1 MINVYPAAAT
11 DFSPLGVVTLMPT
24 SCTIE
29 EQAGGLF
36 ELEMSHPIDVD
47 MKWLYLQ
54 IGNIIKAP
62 CAVREAPLLRLNDN
76 VKSGTEVKT
85 RAVYKVTTDGRR
97 LRLRTEPSESAKVL
111 HAYKPGTE
119 VVRVSVSGKW
129 ANVVV
134 CSNGQSGWM
143 WASNLTFVR
152 DESETVSAE
161 EETPSTIIEAQ
172 QTREQ
177 LFRIYSVAP
186 DVASNSVTVK
196 ASHIFYDLQGI
207 ICTKDYA
214 PEAVAAN
221 TVLETILGSLS
232 AEHGFTCHCAVT
244 AEISGDYSGVS
255 LVKALLDPEIGI
267 VPQTNA
273 RIIRDNFDVYILP
286 DTPMERGMEIRHRK
300 NLTGA
305 IMTTDASNVVTRI
318 RPVGKDKDGNK
329 LYITENDGWVESAN
343 KAAYPTQ
350 RDTEVEYDVS
360 VSKDKDAQFKTDEA
374 ARAELKRLAE
384 EDFANGADAATV
396 GLEVEFAALE
406 NTNEYKEYA
415 KLLRLF
421 LYDSVR
427 VIAAYAGINAKMRVN
442 GYVYDCLL
450 KRYEGVYIGDISSLE
465 QTTYGYEIADGTVS
479 GAKILPNSV
488 NANTVMRRATIGYA
502 KISQA
507 AVEQLSADSITAQAA
522 YINAITAE
530 TINTDSLTA
539 SWAHLF
545 TLIADAIDTGTVTA
559 DTVTAAMAKINTAS
573 IAQANIDFAQV
584 KQLKT
589 GTAVADQLITHDAT
603 ADRYYIDKLQVRALQ
618 VLEQT
623 VGSLTVKAS
632 DGSYYRLDI
641 DPAAG
646 TVVPTQVTVTD
657 AEATS
662 GITSDTSRCIIETD
676 LTAADLSAT
685 NVKAINALIDKLTA
699 GRIDV
704 DELFAREATIGALNS
719 YLVKAETIEALEGQL
734 NVWANEKIQLAVNG
748 DLTPNSVAIGSSITM
763 DADHTEISTP
773 YLDIDV
779 SGSAGDTHIDENG
792 ISTGTATFTSLNCD
806 EVVKYYTGATSI
818 TLAAGADLSVI
829 SEMFRN
835 RLLQSNVTITLS
847 GDVTGRVV
855 LAGISGRG
863 NIVIN
868 GGGHTLSGCII
879 AINNAVGI
887 EITNLTISHSSSDRQ
902 CVNVEKCVYVK
913 LYGCILNANS
923 TPSNAQGIRAT
934 YSGLFLQ
941 NCEFYNIPD
950 SAMAFSYGTD
960 ALVIAAK
967 GAATYFLW
975 TDGAVARF
983 TTSRPSGKWASGN
996 PSFLSP
1002 SDPSSL
1008 TINTGS
1014 ATSVETPVTTAT
1026 YTASGTGTYYPSGH
1040 WINDNVI
1047 RQGYEGSTNGRKDY
1061 GVMWFS
1067 GASAL
1072 SGKTIKSA
1080 TLTLKRISGKGRSS
1094 AVTVKLWS
1102 TTVTGKSGTMPSST
1116 LTSLGELGSIG
1127 NGETVTYTIP
1137 TSCIAGLA
1145 SGGGLVLYTEETAC
1159 KTGKSYSE
1167 HYAHFEGTDGAAPVL
1182 TVTYQ

>member
-11 DFSPLGVVTLMPT
+11 DFSSLGVVTLTPT

-36 ELEMSHPIDVD
+36 ELEMSHPIDTD

-152 DESETVSAE
+152 DESETVAAE
-161 EETPSTIIEAQ
+161 GETPSIVVETQ

-186 DVASNSVTVK
+186 DVASNSVAVK

-221 TVLETILGSLS
+221 TVLETILSNLS
-232 AEHGFTCHCAVT
+232 AEHGFTFHCAVT

-384 EDFANGADAATV
+384 TDFANGADAATV

-450 KRYEGVYIGDISSLE
+450 KRYEDVYIGDISSLE

-522 YINAITAE
+522 YINAITAT

-545 TLIADAIDTGTVTA
+545 TLIADAIDAGTVTA

-573 IAQANIDFAQV
+573 IARADIDFAQV

-646 TVVPTQVTVTD
+646 TVVPTLVTVTD

-685 NVKAINALIDKLTA
+685 NIKAINALIDKLTA

-719 YLVKAETIEALEGQL
+719 YLVKAETITALEGQL
-734 NVWANEKIQLAVNG
+734 NVWAAEKIQLAVTG
-748 DLTPNSVAIGSSITM
+748 DLTPTSVAIGSSITM

-779 SGSAGDTHIDENG
+779 SGTSGDMHIDEDG
-792 ISTGTATFTSLNCD
+792 ISASVATFDSINCNA
-806 EVVKYYTGATSI
+806 VVKRVAGRDITISTPSGLQEELNRINGAQIDGSETI
-818 TLAAGADLSVI
+818 TLACDQYGDITMHGIQGNNTVVTIKGSFAING
-829 SEMFRN
+829 
-835 RLLQSNVTITLS
+835 NVTIVDCHAQRIAFE
-847 GDVTGRVV
+847 GVTIDCSSQTAVAIYSSSWV
-855 LAGISGRG
+855 KI
-863 NIVIN
+863 
-868 GGGHTLSGCII
+868 SGCII
-879 AINNAVGI
+879 N
-887 EITNLTISHSSSDRQ
+887 TSSSYDGVQ
-902 CVNVEKCVYVK
+902 ISAGAVVMMESTAIYNAGNALNVYWGGRLDFLNLKGTGITY
-913 LYGCILNANS
+913 LWARGCIVTGN
-923 TPSNAQGIRAT
+923 G
-934 YSGLFLQ
+934 
-941 NCEFYNIPD
+941 
-950 SAMAFSYGTD
+950 
-960 ALVIAAK
+960 
-967 GAATYFLW
+967 
-975 TDGAVARF
+975 
-983 TTSRPSGKWASGN
+983 SRPSGNWVGQNVISNYSNMEDIAI
-996 PSFLSP
+996 
-1002 SDPSSL
+1002 D
-1008 TINTGS
+1008 TGS
-1014 ATSVETPVTTAT
+1014 ATPAADPVTTT
-1026 YTASGTGTYYPSGH
+1026 SYTASTTGTYYPSGH
-1040 WINDNVI
+1040 WIGDSSLI
-1047 RQGYEGSTNGRKDY
+1047 QGRYDTTRY
-1061 GVMWFS
+1061 YACMWFS
-1067 GASAL
+1067 GASDL
-1072 SGKTIKSA
+1072 TGKSIKSA
-1080 TLTLKRISGKGRSS
+1080 TLTIKRISGAGKSS
-1094 AVTVKLWS
+1094 AVNVTLY
-1102 TTVTGKSGTMPSST
+1102 TTPVTGKSGNPTSGAV
-1116 LTSLGELGSIG
+1116 SLGTLGTAA
-1127 NGETVTYTIP
+1127 NGESVTVNLP
-1137 TSCIAGLA
+1137 TSAIAVLA
-1145 SGGGLVLYTEETAC
+1145 SGGALMLDPGDTANAS
-1159 KTGKSYSE
+1159 GKKYSAN
-1167 HYAHFEGTDGAAPVL
+1167 YARFEGTDATVPVL
-1182 TVTYQ
+1182 QVTYQ

>member
-1 MINVYPAAAT
+1 MITIHEANAT
-11 DFSPLGVVTLMPT
+11 DFTTLGLGALTPT
-24 SCTIE
+24 ECTIE
-29 EQAGGLF
+29 EQAGGLY
-36 ELEMSHPIDVD
+36 ELTLAQPITSDL
-47 MKWLYLQ
+47 KYTLITQ
-54 IGNIIKAP
+54 GRIIKAP
-62 CAVREAPLLRLNDN
+62 APMRETPL
-76 VKSGTEVKT
+76 VEIGQSGTVK
-85 RAVYKVTTDGRR
+85 RQIYKVTTDGRR
-97 LRLRTEPSESAKVL
+97 LYLRAAADQNARGL

-119 VVRVSVSGKW
+119 VAVIGTSGKW
-129 ANVVV
+129 SNVIILD
-134 CSNGQSGWM
+134 GGATGWM
-143 WASNLTFVR
+143 WTANLTYVR
-152 DESETVSAE
+152 DENETISGD
-161 EETPSTIIEAQ
+161 TPGTVIEPR

-177 LFRIYSVAP
+177 LFRIYEVETDSEGRTVTARAQHITY
-186 DVASNSVTVK
+186 DLKGVIVAS
-196 ASHIFYDLQGI
+196 
-207 ICTKDYA
+207 DYA
-214 PEAVAAN
+214 PEDVSAADVVTN
-221 TVLETILGSLS
+221 ILAKADHETPFNIICSVTDNVTIDCTGRNILDIIMESD
-232 AEHGFTCHCAVT
+232 
-244 AEISGDYSGVS
+244 SG
-255 LVKALLDPEIGI
+255 LLA
-267 VPQTNA
+267 QTGA
-273 RIIRDNFDVYILP
+273 RLIRDNYDLFILP
-286 DTPMERGMEIRHRK
+286 AEERDRGVRLSYGK
-300 NLTGA
+300 NLLSA
-305 IMTTDASNVVTRI
+305 ILRTDASSIVTRI
-318 RPVGKDKDGNK
+318 QPAGKTKDGEV
-329 LYITENDGWVESAN
+329 LLISDDPAQSYVDSTHIDE
-343 KAAYPTQ
+343 YPVVYSK
-350 RDTEVEYDVS
+350 RIEYDV
-360 VSKDKDAQFKTDEA
+360 VESKDLKKDEARTQLREKAQADFDDGCDLPDIHLDADFVRLDLTEDYKALANAYALHIYDTVPVTDE
-374 ARAELKRLAE
+374 E
-384 EDFANGADAATV
+384 
-396 GLEVEFAALE
+396 
-406 NTNEYKEYA
+406 
-415 KLLRLF
+415 
-421 LYDSVR
+421 
-427 VIAAYAGINAKMRVN
+427 AGIVTRARMT
-442 GYVYDCLL
+442 GYKYDAVLD
-450 KRYEGVYIGDISSLE
+450 RYESTELGELTESGSTV
-465 QTTYGYEIADGTVS
+465 YGYEIGGSVS
-479 GAKILPNSV
+479 GTKIISGSMSGDKLRSLSV
-488 NANTVMRRATIGYA
+488 AYA
-502 KISQA
+502 KLSRA
-507 AVEQLSADSITAQAA
+507 AVEQLSTDALTAEVAH
-522 YINAITAE
+522 INDLTAE

-545 TLIADAIDTGTVTA
+545 TLIADAIDAGTVTA

-573 IAQANIDFAQV
+573 IAKADIDFAQV

-657 AEATS
+657 AEAAS
-662 GITSDTSRCIIETD
+662 GITGDSSRCVIETD

-719 YLVKAETIEALEGQL
+719 YLVKAETITALEGQL
-734 NVWANEKIQLAVNG
+734 DVWAAEKIRLAVTG
-748 DLTPNSVAIGSSITM
+748 DLTPNSVNIGSSITM

-773 YLDIDV
+773 YMDINV
-779 SGSAGDTHIDENG
+779 SGTDGDMHIDEDG
-792 ISTGTATFTSLNCD
+792 ISAKIANFDSLNCD

-818 TLAAGADLSVI
+818 TVAAGADLSAI
-829 SEMFRN
+829 TEQFRN
-835 RLLQSNVTITLS
+835 RMLKSNVTITLA

-855 LAGISGRG
+855 LAGICGRG
-863 NIVIN
+863 NIIIN
-868 GGGHTLSGCII
+868 AAGHTLSGCII

-887 EITNLTISHSSSDRQ
+887 EINSLTISHTATDRQ
-902 CVNVEKCVYVK
+902 CVNLEKCTYVK
-913 LYGCILNANS
+913 LYKCILNANS

-934 YSGLFLQ
+934 YTGLFVQ

-960 ALVIAAK
+960 ALVIGCK

-975 TDGAVARF
+975 TDGCVARF
-983 TTSRPSGKWASGN
+983 TTSRPSGKWAAGN

-1002 SDPSSL
+1002 TDPSTL
-1008 TINTGS
+1008 TIDTGS
-1014 ATSVETPVTTAT
+1014 ATPAEDPVTTAT
-1026 YTASGTGTYYPSGH
+1026 YTASVTGTYYPSGH

-1061 GVMWFS
+1061 GCMWFS

-1102 TTVTGKSGTMPSST
+1102 TTVTGKSGTMPAST
-1116 LTSLGELGSIG
+1116 MTSLGELGTIG
-1127 NGETVTYTIP
+1127 NGETVTYSIP

-1167 HYAHFEGTDGAAPVL
+1167 HYAHFEGTNGSAPVL